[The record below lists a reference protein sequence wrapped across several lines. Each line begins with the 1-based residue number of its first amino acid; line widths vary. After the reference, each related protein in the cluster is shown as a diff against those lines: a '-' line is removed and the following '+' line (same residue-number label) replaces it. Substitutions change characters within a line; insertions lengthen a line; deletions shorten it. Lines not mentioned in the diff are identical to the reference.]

1 MNFFDAWVSVWTVW
15 LCLDVHSM
23 QCLAGKWSK
32 SFFRRTFKLLFSFD
46 PNLSSQ
52 EIGRERCL
60 ILPWVYQRLVVIV
73 FQIWRQTLTAFWTLF
88 TKVLLRL
95 TGRRVLKV
103 WISVRTKLIEW
114 VASLIQFLV
123 WVLIVCF
130 FDYSQCARYD
140 RFLVLTF
147 KRVWYSSKVS
157 LCLSALL
164 F

>member
-73 FQIWRQTLTAFWTLF
+73 FQIWCQTLTAFWTLF

-130 FDYSQCARYD
+130 FDYSQRARYD

-157 LCLSALL
+157 LCFSALL